1 MFVDYASHIFV
12 LTWVTDTA
20 PCFTV
25 AKVKQTSVQAVRRSS
40 ACKVKIS
47 SFLPPSKKKQNRDYK
62 KLLITRRQRTAVVT
76 IMQHPSTSIWDG
88 HTDELRAAT
97 PLYGR
102 CDRAGDGTE
111 IDARCLAVCDAID
124 SVYDPSATHG
134 NVCDYGHTEKWS
146 AACRASI
153 SSCVIGVDDAQD
165 TFLTCKTDHAQMP
178 VKIVH
183 HGPPLGAPR
192 QCMGVPS

>member
-1 MFVDYASHIFV
+1 M
-12 LTWVTDTA
+12 VTDTA
-20 PCFTV
+20 PCFTRSIFTV
-25 AKVKQTSVQAVRRSS
+25 AKVKQTPVQAARRSS
-40 ACKVKIS
+40 ACKVKFS
-47 SFLPPSKKKQNRDYK
+47 SPSKKKQNRDDK
-62 KLLITRRQRTAVVT
+62 KTIRRQRTAVIT
-76 IMQHPSTSIWDG
+76 IMQQPSTSTWDG

-97 PLYGR
+97 PLFGR